1 MDRLFTPREVDALI
15 PKIEEAF
22 QHMEACRKRAYEL
35 AATRPVAALHPSA
48 ADIAESARI
57 RSQLQFLLQAVQE
70 DIDLVGQW
78 GGIVKDVDAGLVD
91 FLGLVEGEEV
101 WLCWKRGESKV
112 QFWHA
117 LHAGYSE
124 RQVLRRSEN
133 RSGTTH

>member
-35 AATRPVAALHPSA
+35 AATRPAAALRPSA
-48 ADIAESARI
+48 AEIAESARI
-57 RSQLQFLLQAVQE
+57 RSQVQFLLQAVQQ

-78 GGIVKDVDAGLVD
+78 GGIVKDVEAGLVD

-101 WLCWKRGESKV
+101 WLCWKRGEPRV

-117 LHAGYSE
+117 LDAGYSGC
-124 RQVLRRSEN
+124 RPLRRSEY